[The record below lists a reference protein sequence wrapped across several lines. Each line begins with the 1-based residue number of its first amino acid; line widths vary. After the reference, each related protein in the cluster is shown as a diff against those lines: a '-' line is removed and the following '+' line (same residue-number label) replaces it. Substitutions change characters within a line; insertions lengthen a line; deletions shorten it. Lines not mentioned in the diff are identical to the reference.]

1 MSRTSTLPLGIASV
15 GGLLPEETLL
25 RIAGGNSDLPGAKP
39 AAYHLAKDETVT
51 DVAERSWTYLRGR
64 YAAFKEQLTDGD
76 PAVGVTREYW
86 LGRLFQELGYG
97 HLPRVPA
104 GGLPSDDGEKQF
116 AISHHWQHVPI
127 HQLGWGV
134 ELDRRAK
141 GIPGAA
147 DAAPQSAVQEYLNRS
162 AAALWGIVTNGR
174 LLRVLRD
181 SSALAG
187 SAYVEFDLEA
197 IFEGE
202 AFDAFVLLYR
212 VAHSSRFEHQG
223 EDAGP
228 ASCWLEKWRQ
238 EAIDSGARVLDQ
250 LRVTVKEAIETLG
263 TGFIQ
268 HPDNQTLRDALK
280 DTDNKAV
287 TPETL
292 HRALLRTVYR
302 LLFLFVAEDREVLL
316 SPDAPQTARDRY
328 TTYFSTD
335 RLRRIAARR
344 HGGRHADEWQ
354 AVTLILDGLNQE
366 GGRLELGLPA
376 LGGIFEL
383 SDADHALHGLSLTN
397 EHLFNAVRSLSRV
410 HDQKA
415 RRIRRVDFK
424 HLGSEEL
431 GSVYESLLEYVPK
444 HDPAKGAFELRQLS
458 GNDRKT
464 SGSYYT
470 PSSLIDTLLDSA
482 LEPVIDDAVKS
493 GNTPEEQ
500 EDALLALTV
509 CDPACGSG
517 HFLVAAARRIA
528 KRLAFIR
535 TGDPEPSN
543 EAIRHALRDVVS
555 RCIYGVDIN
564 PMAVE
569 LAKVSLWLEALE
581 PGKAL
586 TFLDAHI
593 KVGNA
598 LLGTTPKLLDAGL
611 PDDAFKAI
619 EGDDK
624 KWVTALKK
632 RNKGEREAYEKR
644 HLGVQG
650 ELFDETGLRAG
661 NHGLARRAAAITDAQ
676 SDDLT
681 HVHAQQNAYQ
691 ELQEA
696 SEYLEQKE
704 LHDAWCAAFV
714 WTKRE
719 DHAPAIT
726 TRDLIKLSQDADT
739 LAPRSRAEL
748 RKLAKQYRFFHWHL
762 EFPTVFTVPEDEN
775 APGTDPR
782 TGWTGGFTCVLGN
795 PPWEHLELKE
805 QEFFAA
811 RAPEIAEAAGATR
824 KRMIAALKDD
834 SSAKMLWREY
844 EDAKRRVDVSRRMPS
859 NSGAY
864 PLCGRGRAKSDA
876 LFAELGTTIISRS
889 GNMGMVVPTAVA
901 TDDTTKYFFRDLV
914 ERRAIAMLYD
924 FENHGKRFFGSV
936 DSRYKFCILS
946 LVGRA
951 KREAKPDFA
960 FFVRDVE
967 ELREVDKHVP
977 LTPDEILLVNP
988 NTGTCPIFRSPR
1000 DARITLNIY
1009 RRIPVLLKKGD
1020 SNGNPWSI
1028 SFMQGLFNMTS
1039 DSHLF
1044 REREDLETDGW
1055 RLQGNVFTR
1064 GDQRYLPLYEAK
1076 MIHHYDHRWATYE
1089 NDGAIRDATLAEK
1102 MDPSFVVMPRYW
1114 VPEYDLSSG
1123 ELDKYGKP
1131 IMYSGVNSRLAAK
1144 RWYHDWLLGW
1154 RDICRAT
1161 DERTTI
1167 DAAFPKVGVGNN
1179 LPIMVTPEAADLTL
1193 CLVSQLGSY
1202 VSDYVARL
1210 KNGGTHLNF
1219 FVYEQLAA
1227 LPPSTYREPT
1237 AWSLDVPLNRWLVR
1251 RIAELNCVSRD
1262 MSGLAREVV
1271 GAAQLFR
1278 WDEERRRLLRA
1289 ELDAAFFHLYGIERD
1304 DVDYIM
1310 ETFPI
1315 VKKKDVA
1322 AFGSYRTK
1330 ELILEVYDAMAQAIR
1345 TGEPYKTILDPPPG
1359 EGPRHPESSRPA

>member
-116 AISHHWQHVPI
+116 AVSHHWQHVPI

-134 ELDRRAK
+134 DLDRRTK

-147 DAAPQSAVQEYLNRS
+147 DAAPQSLVQEYLNRS
-162 AAALWGIVTNGR
+162 AAALWGVVTNGR

-223 EDAGP
+223 EDTGP

-268 HPDNQTLRDALK
+268 HPDNEALRKALK
-280 DTDNKAV
+280 DADNKAV

-354 AVTLILDGLNQE
+354 AVTLILDGLNRE
-366 GGRLELGLPA
+366 GGRPELGLPA

-444 HDPAKGAFELRQLS
+444 HDPAKGAFELRKLS

-482 LEPVIDDAVKS
+482 LDPVIDDAVKS
-493 GNTPEEQ
+493 VNTAEEQ

-528 KRLAFIR
+528 KRLAFVR

-661 NHGLARRAAAITDAQ
+661 NHGLARRAAAIRDAQ

-691 ELQEA
+691 QLQEA

-714 WTKRE
+714 WTKTE
-719 DHAPAIT
+719 NHAPAIT
-726 TRDLIKLSQDADT
+726 TRDLIKLSQDTET

-762 EFPTVFTVPEDEN
+762 EFPTVFAVPEDEN
-775 APGTDPR
+775 APGTDPQ

-795 PPWEHLELKE
+795 PPWERIKIQE
-805 QEFFAA
+805 QEFFAT
-811 RAPEIAEAAGATR
+811 RAEEIAKAPNKAAR
-824 KRMIAALKDD
+824 KRHIEALAD
-834 SSAKMLWREY
+834 SDAPNDRELY
-844 EDAKRRVDVSRRMPS
+844 AEFQQELRKATGWSHLLRT
-859 NSGAY
+859 SGRY
-864 PLCGRGRAKSDA
+864 PLTGQGDVNTYSV
-876 LFAELGTTIISRS
+876 FAETGRTIIGPKGRS
-889 GNMGMVVPTAVA
+889 GLVLPTGIA
-901 TDDTTKYFFRDLV
+901 TDATTAPFFADLV
-914 ERRAIAMLYD
+914 RSGRLVAFLE
-924 FENHGKRFFGSV
+924 FENEEFLLSRAVDHRVRFCLMTIG
-936 DSRYKFCILS
+936 
-946 LVGRA
+946 GRKVRA
-951 KREAKPDFA
+951 YEADFA
-960 FFVRDVE
+960 FGSRKITDTEARRFTMPPED
-967 ELREVDKHVP
+967 
-977 LTPDEILLVNP
+977 LLLLNP
-988 NTGTCPIFRSPR
+988 NTGTAPLFRSRR
-1000 DARITLNIY
+1000 DARITLGIY
-1009 RRIPVLLKKGD
+1009 RRVPVLWRETP
-1020 SNGNPWSI
+1020 SNNPWSL
-1028 SFMQGLFNMTS
+1028 SFMRMFDMANDSGLFHT
-1039 DSHLF
+1039 
-1044 REREDLETDGW
+1044 RKELESTGW
-1055 RLQGNVFTR
+1055 MLQGNRFTR
-1064 GDQRYLPLYEAK
+1064 GDDTMLPLYEAK
-1076 MIHHYDHRWATYE
+1076 MIHHFDDRLGTYE
-1089 NDGAIRDATLAEK
+1089 GQTQAQANMGTLPRLSADQKRDPDYAVL
-1102 MDPSFVVMPRYW
+1102 PRYW
-1114 VPEYDLSSG
+1114 VAEG
-1123 ELDKYGKP
+1123 RVEE
-1131 IMYSGVNSRLAAK
+1131 RLQK
-1144 RWYHDWLLGW
+1144 RWGRKWLIGL
-1154 RDICRAT
+1154 RDICRST
-1161 DERTTI
+1161 DERTAI
-1167 DAAFPKVGVGNN
+1167 FGWISRVGTGNTW
-1179 LPIMVTPEAADLTL
+1179 PIMVSPTERMA
-1193 CLVSQLGSY
+1193 CLYANMSAFVL
-1202 VSDYVARL
+1202 DYCLRQ
-1210 KNGGTHLNF
+1210 KMGGTHLTYGYLKQLPVLQPNEYDHAAPWRVGVDLQNWLTSRVVELVCTTWEMAVASESGDGAPP
-1219 FVYEQLAA
+1219 FVWNEQ
-1227 LPPSTYREPT
+1227 
-1237 AWSLDVPLNRWLVR
+1237 R
-1251 RIAELNCVSRD
+1251 RFTI
-1262 MSGLAREVV
+1262 
-1271 GAAQLFR
+1271 
-1278 WDEERRRLLRA
+1278 RA
-1289 ELDAAFFHLYGIERD
+1289 ELDAAYFHLYGVERD

-1359 EGPRHPESSRPA
+1359 EGPRHPESSRSS

>member
-39 AAYHLAKDETVT
+39 AVYHLAKDETVT

-64 YAAFKEQLTDGD
+64 YAAFKEQLSDGD

-134 ELDRRAK
+134 ELDRRTK

-147 DAAPQSAVQEYLNRS
+147 DAAPQSLVQEYLNRS
-162 AAALWGIVTNGR
+162 AAALWGVVTNGR

-181 SSALAG
+181 SSSLAG

-268 HPDNQTLRDALK
+268 HPDNQALRNALK
-280 DTDNKAV
+280 DSDNKAV
-287 TPETL
+287 TPETM

-328 TTYFSTD
+328 NAYFSTD

-354 AVTLILDGLNQE
+354 AVTLILDGLNRE
-366 GGRLELGLPA
+366 GGRPELGLPA

-493 GNTPEEQ
+493 GNTAEEQ
-500 EDALLALTV
+500 EAALLTLTV

-528 KRLAFIR
+528 KRLAFVR

-543 EAIRHALRDVVS
+543 KAIRHALRDVVAK
-555 RCIYGVDIN
+555 CIYGVDIN

-569 LAKVSLWLEALE
+569 LAKVSLWLEAVE

-598 LLGTTPKLLDAGL
+598 LLGATPKLLDAGL

-632 RNKGEREAYEKR
+632 RNKAEREAYEKR
-644 HLGVQG
+644 HMGVQG
-650 ELFDETGLRAG
+650 ELFREAGLRVG
-661 NHGLARRAAAITDAQ
+661 NNGLAHHTRSIDEAQNSDLAQVRAQRAA
-676 SDDLT
+676 
-681 HVHAQQNAYQ
+681 HQQMLESSQ
-691 ELQEA
+691 
-696 SEYLEQKE
+696 YLKQKG

-714 WTKRE
+714 WTKTKE
-719 DHAPAIT
+719 SAPAIT
-726 TRDLIKLSQDADT
+726 TSTLTAFREDLNKVEDLT
-739 LAPRSRAEL
+739 RAEL
-748 RKLAKQYRFFHWHL
+748 EALANQYRFFHWHV
-762 EFPTVFTVPEDEN
+762 EFPRVFG
-775 APGTDPR
+775 APDDADVASIDDR
-782 TGWTGGFTCVLGN
+782 TGWTGGFSCVLGN
-795 PPWEHLELKE
+795 PPWERIKLQE
-805 QEFFAA
+805 QEFFAT
-811 RAPEIAEAAGATR
+811 RDEEIAKAPNKAARTR
-824 KRMIAALKDD
+824 LIETLKAENPDLF
-834 SSAKMLWREY
+834 ANFGM
-844 EDAKRRVDVSRRMPS
+844 AKRQAEAESHFLRL
-859 NSGAY
+859 SGCY
-864 PLCGRGRAKSDA
+864 PLTGRGDINTYAVFSEHDRTI
-876 LFAELGTTIISRS
+876 LGPHGRLGII
-889 GNMGMVVPTAVA
+889 VPTGIA
-901 TDDTTKYFFRDLV
+901 TDATTQHFFRDVV
-914 ERRAIAMLYD
+914 EGNSLASLYD
-924 FENHGKRFFGSV
+924 FENRQPLFRDV
-936 DSRYKFCILS
+936 DSRLKFS
-946 LVGRA
+946 LLTLTGRA
-951 KREAKPDFA
+951 EQAIKADFA
-960 FFVRDVE
+960 FFLHDPT
-967 ELREVDKHVP
+967 ELETPLKRFS
-977 LTPDEILLVNP
+977 LTPEEITLINP
-988 NTGTCPIFRSPR
+988 NTGTCPVFRSRR
-1000 DARITLNIY
+1000 DAEITLGVY
-1009 RRIPVLLKKGD
+1009 RRVPVLLREGD
-1020 SNGNPWSI
+1020 PNGNPWGI
-1028 SFMQGLFNMTS
+1028 SFMTMFHMSN

-1044 REREDLETDGW
+1044 RTRDELEADGW

-1064 GDQRYLPLYEAK
+1064 GAQRYLPLYEAK
-1076 MIHHYDHRWATYE
+1076 MLHHYDHRWATYE
-1089 NDGAIRDATLAEK
+1089 GDGSIRNVTLAEK
-1102 MDPSFVVMPRYW
+1102 ADPNFVVMPRYW
-1114 VPEYDLSSG
+1114 VPEHDVPG
-1123 ELDKYGKP
+1123 EKRDKNGRA
-1131 IMYSGVNSRLAAK
+1131 IMHAGVASRLAVK
-1144 RWYHDWLLGW
+1144 GWQHDWPLCF
-1154 RDICRAT
+1154 RNVCRNTAT
-1161 DERTTI
+1161 GR
-1167 DAAFPKVGVGNN
+1167 AA
-1179 LPIMVTPEAADLTL
+1179 
-1193 CLVSQLGSY
+1193 
-1202 VSDYVARL
+1202 R
-1210 KNGGTHLNF
+1210 
-1219 FVYEQLAA
+1219 
-1227 LPPSTYREPT
+1227 
-1237 AWSLDVPLNRWLVR
+1237 
-1251 RIAELNCVSRD
+1251 
-1262 MSGLAREVV
+1262 
-1271 GAAQLFR
+1271 
-1278 WDEERRRLLRA
+1278 
-1289 ELDAAFFHLYGIERD
+1289 
-1304 DVDYIM
+1304 
-1310 ETFPI
+1310 
-1315 VKKKDVA
+1315 
-1322 AFGSYRTK
+1322 
-1330 ELILEVYDAMAQAIR
+1330 
-1345 TGEPYKTILDPPPG
+1345 
-1359 EGPRHPESSRPA
+1359 

>member
-134 ELDRRAK
+134 ELERRTK

-147 DAAPQSAVQEYLNRS
+147 DAAPQSLVQEYLNRS
-162 AAALWGIVTNGR
+162 AAALWGVVTNGR

-268 HPDNQTLRDALK
+268 HPDNEPLRKALK
-280 DTDNKAV
+280 DPDNKDV

-328 TTYFSTD
+328 NTYFSTD

-354 AVTLILDGLNQE
+354 AVTLILDGLNRE
-366 GGRLELGLPA
+366 GGRPELGLPA

-444 HDPAKGAFELRQLS
+444 HDPARGTFELRQLS

-528 KRLAFIR
+528 KRLAFVR

-543 EAIRHALRDVVS
+543 KAIRHALRDVVS

-632 RNKGEREAYEKR
+632 RNKVEREAYEKR
-644 HLGVQG
+644 HLAVQG

-661 NHGLARRAAAITDAQ
+661 NHGLARRAAAITNAQ

-714 WTKRE
+714 WTKTE

-726 TRDLIKLSQDADT
+726 TRDLIKLSQDTAT
-739 LAPRSRAEL
+739 LTPRSRAEL

-775 APGTDPR
+775 APGADPQ

-795 PPWEHLELKE
+795 PPWERIKLQE
-805 QEFFAA
+805 QEFFATRDEAIAKA
-811 RAPEIAEAAGATR
+811 RNAAER
-824 KRMIAALKDD
+824 KRRIEALAGSDVPSDRALYNEFQRDLRKATGWSHLLRTSGRYPLTGQGDVNTYSVFAETGRTILGLEGRSGLVLPTGIAT
-834 SSAKMLWREY
+834 
-844 EDAKRRVDVSRRMPS
+844 DATTAPFFSDLVKCGRLIMFLEFENEEFLLSRAVDHRVRFCLMTVGGRRVRTDEAS
-859 NSGAY
+859 
-864 PLCGRGRAKSDA
+864 
-876 LFAELGTTIISRS
+876 FA
-889 GNMGMVVPTAVA
+889 
-901 TDDTTKYFFRDLV
+901 
-914 ERRAIAMLYD
+914 
-924 FENHGKRFFGSV
+924 FGSRKIA
-936 DSRYKFCILS
+936 DI
-946 LVGRA
+946 
-951 KREAKPDFA
+951 EARRFTMPPED
-960 FFVRDVE
+960 
-967 ELREVDKHVP
+967 
-977 LTPDEILLVNP
+977 LLLLNP
-988 NTGTCPIFRSPR
+988 NTGTAPLFRSRR
-1000 DARITLNIY
+1000 DARITLGIY
-1009 RRIPVLLKKGD
+1009 RRVPVLWREAP
-1020 SNGNPWSI
+1020 SSNPWNL
-1028 SFMQGLFNMTS
+1028 SFMAMFHMANDSGLFCT
-1039 DSHLF
+1039 
-1044 REREDLETDGW
+1044 REELETAGW
-1055 RLQGNVFTR
+1055 KLQGNCFTR
-1064 GDQRYLPLYEAK
+1064 DGDMMSPLYEAK
-1076 MIHHYDHRWATYE
+1076 MIYHFDHRLGTYAGQTQAQA
-1089 NDGAIRDATLAEK
+1089 NMGTLPRLTLEEK
-1102 MDPSFVVMPRYW
+1102 QDPSRTTLPNYW
-1114 VPEYDLSSG
+1114 INER
-1123 ELDKYGKP
+1123 ELNKRLNGRWDKSWLIGFRK
-1131 IMYSGVNSRLAAK
+1131 ISNS
-1144 RWYHDWLLGW
+1144 
-1154 RDICRAT
+1154 T
-1161 DERTTI
+1161 NERTVVVSI
-1167 DAAFPKVGVGNN
+1167 FPRAGFGDSGYLMLPKVQQPH
-1179 LPIMVTPEAADLTL
+1179 LLYSAATSFVL
-1193 CLVSQLGSY
+1193 
-1202 VSDYVARL
+1202 DYVLRQ
-1210 KNGGTHLNF
+1210 KMGGTNLNF
-1219 FVYEQLAA
+1219 FLFRQLPFLDPGSYENVAPWANMQLKEWIS
-1227 LPPSTYREPT
+1227 LRVLELTYT
-1237 AWSLDVPLNRWLVR
+1237 AWDLVKFS
-1251 RIAELNCVSRD
+1251 EDLGD
-1262 MSGLAREVV
+1262 DGPP
-1271 GAAQLFR
+1271 FR
-1278 WDEERRRLLRA
+1278 WEEERRFLMRA
-1289 ELDAAFFHLYGIERD
+1289 ELDAAYFHLYGVERD
-1304 DVDYIM
+1304 DVGYIM
-1310 ETFPI
+1310 DSFG
-1315 VKKKDVA
+1315 
-1322 AFGSYRTK
+1322 AFRRNDPELFERTK
-1330 ELILEVYDAMAQAIR
+1330 AQILEIYEAMAQAIR

-1359 EGPRHPESSRPA
+1359 QGPRHPESSRPA

>member
-25 RIAGGNSDLPGAKP
+25 RIAGGNSGLPGTKP
-39 AAYHLAKDETVT
+39 AAYHLAKDETVV

-64 YAAFKEQLTDGD
+64 YAAFKEQLTEGD
-76 PAVGVTREYW
+76 PAVGITREYW

-104 GGLPSDDGEKQF
+104 GGLSSDDGEKQF

-134 ELDRRAK
+134 KLDRRSK

-147 DAAPQSAVQEYLNRS
+147 DAAPQSLVQEYLNRS

-212 VAHSSRFEHQG
+212 VAHASRFEHQG

-268 HPDNQTLRDALK
+268 HPDNQVLRDALS
-280 DTDNKAV
+280 DPDNKAV

-302 LLFLFVAEDREVLL
+302 LLFLFVAEDRGVLL
-316 SPDAPQTARDRY
+316 DPDASQAARDRY
-328 TTYFSTD
+328 ETYFSTE
-335 RLRRIAARR
+335 RLRRVAARR

-354 AVTLILDGLNQE
+354 AVTIVLDGLDQE
-366 GGRLELGLPA
+366 GGRPELGLPA

-383 SDADHALHGLSLTN
+383 SGADQHLHGLSLAN
-397 EHLFNAVRSLSRV
+397 EHLFHAVRSLSRV

-444 HDPAKGAFELRQLS
+444 HDPAKGVFELRQLS

-470 PSSLIDTLLDSA
+470 PSSLIDVLLDSA

-500 EDALLALTV
+500 EKALLALTV

-528 KRLAFIR
+528 KRLAFVR

-543 EAIRHALRDVVS
+543 EAVRHALRDVVS

-598 LLGTTPKLLDAGL
+598 LLGTTPKLLNAGL

-624 KWVTALKK
+624 KWAAALRK
-632 RNKGEREAYEKR
+632 RNKAEREAYEKR
-644 HLGVQG
+644 HIGVQS
-650 ELFDETGLRAG
+650 ELFGEAGLRVG
-661 NHGLARRAAAITDAQ
+661 NNGLARRAISIDEAENSDLLQVRAQ
-676 SDDLT
+676 RA
-681 HVHAQQNAYQ
+681 VHRQML
-691 ELQEA
+691 E
-696 SEYLEQKE
+696 SPEYLKQKE
-704 LHDAWCAAFV
+704 LHDAWCAAFA
-714 WTKRE
+714 WTKTKE
-719 DHAPAIT
+719 NAPAIT
-726 TRDLIKLSQDADT
+726 TRTLTQFREDPSQVEKLT
-739 LAPRSRAEL
+739 RAEL
-748 RKLAKQYRFFHWHL
+748 RSLAKQYRFFHWHL
-762 EFPTVFTVPEDEN
+762 EFPHVFGVPDD
-775 APGTDPR
+775 ADSSGIDDR
-782 TGWTGGFTCVLGN
+782 TGWTGGFSCVLGN
-795 PPWEHLELKE
+795 PPWERIKLQE
-805 QEFFAA
+805 QEFFAT
-811 RAPEIAEAAGATR
+811 RDEEIAKAPNKAARTR
-824 KRMIAALKDD
+824 LIEALKADNPD
-834 SSAKMLWREY
+834 LYAEF
-844 EDAKRRVDVSRRMPS
+844 
-859 NSGAY
+859 
-864 PLCGRGRAKSDA
+864 GRAKRQ
-876 LFAELGTTIISRS
+876 AESESHFLRLSGCYPLTGRGDINTYAVFSEQDRTILGPHGRLGII
-889 GNMGMVVPTAVA
+889 VPTGIA
-901 TDDTTKYFFRDLV
+901 TDATTQHFFRDVV
-914 ERRAIAMLYD
+914 ESSSLSSLYD
-924 FENHGKRFFGSV
+924 FENRQALFRDV
-936 DSRYKFCILS
+936 DSRFKFS
-946 LVGRA
+946 LLTLAGREEQETKA
-951 KREAKPDFA
+951 DFA
-960 FFVRDVE
+960 FFLHDPA
-967 ELREVDKHVP
+967 ELETPSKRFS
-977 LTPDEILLVNP
+977 LTPEEITLINP
-988 NTGTCPIFRSPR
+988 NTGTCPVFRSRR
-1000 DARITLNIY
+1000 DAEITLGIY
-1009 RRIPVLLKKGD
+1009 RRVPVLLREGD
-1020 SNGNPWSI
+1020 PDGNPWGI
-1028 SFMQGLFNMTS
+1028 SFMRMFDMSN

-1044 REREDLETDGW
+1044 RTRDQLEADGW
-1055 RLQGNVFTR
+1055 HLEGNVFVR
-1064 GDQRYLPLYEAK
+1064 GEQRYLPLYEAK
-1076 MIHHYDHRWATYE
+1076 MLHHYDHRWATYE
-1089 NDGAIRDATLAEK
+1089 PDGSIRDVTITEK
-1102 MDPSFVVMPRYW
+1102 SAPDFVVMPRYW
-1114 VPEYDLSSG
+1114 VPEHDVPTDKRDKSG
-1123 ELDKYGKP
+1123 NLVVHP
-1131 IMYSGVNSRLAAK
+1131 GVTSRLAAK
-1144 RWYHDWLLGW
+1144 GWRYNWLLGW
-1154 RDICRAT
+1154 RDICRAA
-1161 DERTTI
+1161 DERTAISFVLPKAGAGNKVPLMLSTRPARELLLLQSCLSSYVFDFCSRQKI
-1167 DAAFPKVGVGNN
+1167 GGTTMNFFIWEQLPILSPEMMGALPWDGNSMATEWMACRALELNSTSAETVSLADGLGGPGAAFK
-1179 LPIMVTPEAADLTL
+1179 
-1193 CLVSQLGSY
+1193 
-1202 VSDYVARL
+1202 
-1210 KNGGTHLNF
+1210 
-1219 FVYEQLAA
+1219 
-1227 LPPSTYREPT
+1227 
-1237 AWSLDVPLNRWLVR
+1237 
-1251 RIAELNCVSRD
+1251 
-1262 MSGLAREVV
+1262 
-1271 GAAQLFR
+1271 

-1289 ELDAAFFHLYGIERD
+1289 ELDAAFFHLYGIQRD

-1310 ETFPI
+1310 DTFPI
-1315 VKKKDVA
+1315 VKKKDEA

-1359 EGPRHPESSRPA
+1359 QGPRHPESSRPS

>member
-25 RIAGGNSDLPGAKP
+25 RIADGNSDLPGAKP

-104 GGLPSDDGEKQF
+104 GGLSSDDGEKQF
-116 AISHHWQHVPI
+116 AVSHHWQHVPI

-134 ELDRRAK
+134 ELDRRTK

-147 DAAPQSAVQEYLNRS
+147 DAAPQSLVQEYLNRS

-223 EDAGP
+223 EDASP

-268 HPDNQTLRDALK
+268 HPDNQALRDALN
-280 DTDNKAV
+280 DSDNKAV

-302 LLFLFVAEDREVLL
+302 LLFLFVAEDRDVLL

-328 TTYFSTD
+328 NTYFSTD
-335 RLRRIAARR
+335 RLRRLAARR

-354 AVTLILDGLNQE
+354 AVTLILDGLDQE
-366 GGRLELGLPA
+366 GGRPELGLPA

-383 SDADHALHGLSLTN
+383 SGADHALHGLSLTN

-444 HDPAKGAFELRQLS
+444 HDPARGAFELRLLS

-482 LEPVIDDAVKS
+482 LEPLIDDAVKS

-528 KRLAFIR
+528 KRLAFVR
-535 TGDPEPSN
+535 TGDPEPSMKDV
-543 EAIRHALRDVVS
+543 RHALREVVAK
-555 RCIYGVDIN
+555 CIYGVDIN

-569 LAKVSLWLEALE
+569 LAKVSLWLEAVE

-611 PDDAFKAI
+611 PEDAFKAI

-624 KWVTALKK
+624 KWVAALKK
-632 RNKGEREAYEKR
+632 RNKAEREAYEKR
-644 HLGVQG
+644 HIGVQG
-650 ELFDETGLRAG
+650 ELFGEAGLRVG
-661 NHGLARRAAAITDAQ
+661 NNDLARRAIAIDEARNSDLVQVRAQ
-676 SDDLT
+676 RA
-681 HVHAQQNAYQ
+681 VHWQML
-691 ELQEA
+691 E
-696 SEYLEQKE
+696 SPEYLRQKE

-714 WTKRE
+714 WTKTKE
-719 DHAPAIT
+719 SAPTIT
-726 TRDLIKLSQDADT
+726 TRTLTEFREDPSQVEDLT
-739 LAPRSRAEL
+739 RTEL
-748 RKLAKQYRFFHWHL
+748 KSLVERYRFFHWHL
-762 EFPTVFTVPEDEN
+762 EFPRVFGVPDD
-775 APGTDPR
+775 ADSSGVDDR
-782 TGWTGGFTCVLGN
+782 TGWTGGFSCVLGN
-795 PPWEHLELKE
+795 PPWERIKLQE
-805 QEFFAA
+805 QEFFATRDEKIAKARNKAA
-811 RAPEIAEAAGATR
+811 RAKLID
-824 KRMIAALKDD
+824 ALE
-834 SSAKMLWREY
+834 SENPNLYANFMA
-844 EDAKRRVDVSRRMPS
+844 AKRQSEAESHFLRVCGCYPLTGRGDINTYAIFAENNRRMVG
-859 NSGAY
+859 N
-864 PLCGRGRAKSDA
+864 RGR
-876 LFAELGTTIISRS
+876 LGLI
-889 GNMGMVVPTAVA
+889 VPTGIA
-901 TDDTTKYFFRDLV
+901 TDVTTQLFFKDLIRCGV
-914 ERRAIAMLYD
+914 LDSLLD
-924 FENHGKRFFGSV
+924 FRNAGFFSDVAGSQGNRFCLLTLRPASGE
-936 DSRYKFCILS
+936 
-946 LVGRA
+946 RA
-951 KREAKPDFA
+951 KFSFRN
-960 FFVRDVE
+960 RDIG
-967 ELREVDKHVP
+967 ELRDPNRTFYLSPE
-977 LTPDEILLVNP
+977 EIFLVNP
-988 NTGTCPIFRSPR
+988 VTKTCPVFRSRR
-1000 DARITLNIY
+1000 DAEITLRIY
-1009 RRIPVLLKKGD
+1009 RRVPVLLRED
-1020 SNGNPWSI
+1020 ESAGNPWGI
-1028 SFMQGLFNMTS
+1028 SFMRMFDMAN

-1044 REREDLETDGW
+1044 CTKDELEANGW
-1055 RLQGNVFTR
+1055 RIVGNVFER
-1064 GDQRYLPLYEAK
+1064 GGHRYLPLYEAK
-1076 MIHHYDHRWATYE
+1076 MIHHYDHRFADYRSVESGSGKQVRALPRVTDDQHATPNYSS
-1089 NDGAIRDATLAEK
+1089 L
-1102 MDPSFVVMPRYW
+1102 PRYW
-1114 VPEYDLSSG
+1114 VHETEVEKKLASFPLPWLVGFRNITSG
-1123 ELDKYGKP
+1123 LD
-1131 IMYSGVNSRLAAK
+1131 M
-1144 RWYHDWLLGW
+1144 
-1154 RDICRAT
+1154 
-1161 DERTTI
+1161 RTMI
-1167 DAAFPKVGVGNN
+1167 
-1179 LPIMVTPEAADLTL
+1179 
-1193 CLVSQLGSY
+1193 VSQLPRVASGDPLPLVLGAEKTHLLVACLSSF
-1202 VSDYVARL
+1202 VFDYIARQ
-1210 KNGGTHLNF
+1210 KVGGTHMTYTYLK
-1219 FVYEQLAA
+1219 QLPA
-1227 LPPSTYREPT
+1227 LPPGSYEASPPWDQSFTVSQWCGKRILELVYTSNEL
-1237 AWSLDVPLNRWLVR
+1237 AEFGEFLEGERWR
-1251 RIAELNCVSRD
+1251 PFIWE
-1262 MSGLAREVV
+1262 
-1271 GAAQLFR
+1271 
-1278 WDEERRRLLRA
+1278 EERRRLLRA

-1315 VKKKDVA
+1315 VKRKDVA

-1330 ELILEVYDAMAQAIR
+1330 ELILEVYDAMTQAIR

-1359 EGPRHPESSRPA
+1359 EGPRHPESWRSD

>member
-134 ELDRRAK
+134 ELDRRTK

-147 DAAPQSAVQEYLNRS
+147 DAAPQSLVQEYLNRS
-162 AAALWGIVTNGR
+162 AAALWGVVTNGR

-181 SSALAG
+181 SSSLAG

-223 EDAGP
+223 EDTGP

-268 HPDNQTLRDALK
+268 HPDNEALRKALK
-280 DTDNKAV
+280 DADNKDV

-328 TTYFSTD
+328 NAYFSTD

-354 AVTLILDGLNQE
+354 AVTLILDGLNRE
-366 GGRLELGLPA
+366 GGRPELGLPA

-528 KRLAFIR
+528 KRLAFVR

-644 HLGVQG
+644 HLAVQG

-676 SDDLT
+676 SDDLS

-691 ELQEA
+691 ELKEA

-719 DHAPAIT
+719 GHAPAIT

-762 EFPTVFTVPEDEN
+762 EFPTVFTVPDDEN

-795 PPWEHLELKE
+795 PPWERIKLQE
-805 QEFFAA
+805 QEFFAT
-811 RAPEIAEAAGATR
+811 RDEEIAKAPNKAARTDL
-824 KRMIAALKDD
+824 IEALKAENADLY
-834 SSAKMLWREY
+834 AEFGK
-844 EDAKRRVDVSRRMPS
+844 AKRQAEAESHFLRM
-859 NSGAY
+859 SGCY
-864 PLCGRGRAKSDA
+864 PLTGRGDINTYAVFSEHDRTV
-876 LFAELGTTIISRS
+876 LGPHGRTGII
-889 GNMGMVVPTAVA
+889 VPTGIA
-901 TDDTTKYFFRDLV
+901 TDATTQHFFRDVV
-914 ERRAIAMLYD
+914 EGNSLASLYD
-924 FENHGKRFFGSV
+924 FENAAPLFPGVHRSF
-936 DSRYKFCILS
+936 KFS
-946 LVGRA
+946 LLTLTGRA
-951 KREAKPDFA
+951 EQATKADFA
-960 FFVRDVE
+960 FFLHDPS
-967 ELREVDKHVP
+967 ELETPLKRFS
-977 LTPDEILLVNP
+977 LTPEEITLINP
-988 NTGTCPIFRSPR
+988 NTGTCPVFRSRR
-1000 DARITLNIY
+1000 DAEITLGIY
-1009 RRIPVLLKKGD
+1009 RRVPVLLREGD
-1020 SNGNPWSI
+1020 PNGNPWGI
-1028 SFMQGLFNMTS
+1028 SFMTMFHMSN

-1044 REREDLETDGW
+1044 RTREELEADGW
-1055 RLQGNVFTR
+1055 HLESNIFTR
-1064 GDQRYLPLYEAK
+1064 GTQRYLPLYEAK
-1076 MIHHYDHRWATYE
+1076 MLHHYDHRWATYE
-1089 NDGAIRDATLAEK
+1089 DDGSIRDVTLDEK
-1102 MDPSFVVMPRYW
+1102 ADPSFVVMPRYW
-1114 VPEYDLSSG
+1114 VPEYDVPSG
-1123 ELDKYGKP
+1123 RRDKNGSIIKHL
-1131 IMYSGVNSRLAAK
+1131 GVTSRLAAK
-1144 RWYHDWLLGW
+1144 GWHHDWLLGW

-1167 DAAFPKVGVGNN
+1167 DAAFPEAGVGNN
-1179 LPIMVTPEAADLTL
+1179 LPLMTTTKSAGLAL
-1193 CLVSQLGSY
+1193 CLVSQLSAY
-1202 VSDYVARL
+1202 ISDYVARL

-1219 FVYEQLAA
+1219 FIYEQLTA
-1227 LPPSTYREPT
+1227 LAPGVYQSE
-1237 AWSLDVPLNRWLVR
+1237 AQWSRSETVANWLIQ
-1251 RIAELNCVSRD
+1251 RIIELKCVSKD
-1262 MSGLAREVV
+1262 MYALGRELT
-1271 GAAQLFR
+1271 GEALLFR

-1289 ELDAAFFHLYGIERD
+1289 ELDAAFFHLCVIQRD

-1330 ELILEVYDAMAQAIR
+1330 ELILEVYDAMTQAIR

-1359 EGPRHPESSRPA
+1359 EGPRHPESSRPS

>member
-39 AAYHLAKDETVT
+39 VAYHLAKDETVT

-64 YAAFKEQLTDGD
+64 YAAFKEQLADGD
-76 PAVGVTREYW
+76 AAVGVTREYW

-116 AISHHWQHVPI
+116 AVSHHWQHVPI

-134 ELDRRAK
+134 DLDRRTK

-147 DAAPQSAVQEYLNRS
+147 DAAPQSLVQEYLNRS

-223 EDAGP
+223 EDTGP

-268 HPDNQTLRDALK
+268 HPDNEALRKALK
-280 DTDNKAV
+280 DADNKAV

-302 LLFLFVAEDREVLL
+302 LLFLFVAEDRDVLL
-316 SPDAPQTARDRY
+316 SPDAPQMARDRY
-328 TTYFSTD
+328 NTYFSTD

-354 AVTLILDGLNQE
+354 AVTLILDGLNRE
-366 GGRLELGLPA
+366 GGRPELGLPA

-482 LEPVIDDAVKS
+482 LDPVIDDAMKS

-528 KRLAFIR
+528 KRLAFVR

-661 NHGLARRAAAITDAQ
+661 NHALSRRAAAITDAQ

-681 HVHAQQNAYQ
+681 HVHAQQTAYQ
-691 ELQEA
+691 KLQEA

-714 WTKRE
+714 WTKTE

-726 TRDLIKLSQDADT
+726 TRNLIKLSQDADT

-775 APGTDPR
+775 APGTDDR

-795 PPWEHLELKE
+795 PPWERIKLQE
-805 QEFFAA
+805 QEFFAT
-811 RAPEIAEAAGATR
+811 RDEEIAKAPNKAARTDL
-824 KRMIAALKDD
+824 IEDLKDENPD
-834 SSAKMLWREY
+834 LYAEFGK
-844 EDAKRRVDVSRRMPS
+844 AKRQAEAESHFLRM
-859 NSGAY
+859 SGCY
-864 PLCGRGRAKSDA
+864 PLTGRGDINTYAVFSEHDRTV
-876 LFAELGTTIISRS
+876 LGPHGRTGII
-889 GNMGMVVPTAVA
+889 VPTGIA
-901 TDDTTKYFFRDLV
+901 TDATTQHFFRDVV
-914 ERRAIAMLYD
+914 EGNSLASLYD
-924 FENHGKRFFGSV
+924 FENAAPLFPGVHRSF
-936 DSRYKFCILS
+936 KFS
-946 LVGRA
+946 LLTLTGRA
-951 KREAKPDFA
+951 EQATKADFA
-960 FFVRDVE
+960 FFLHDPTEIETPLKRFS
-967 ELREVDKHVP
+967 
-977 LTPDEILLVNP
+977 LTPEEITLINP
-988 NTGTCPIFRSPR
+988 NTGTCPVFRSRR
-1000 DARITLNIY
+1000 DAEITLGIY
-1009 RRIPVLLKKGD
+1009 RRVPVLLREGD
-1020 SNGNPWSI
+1020 PDGNPWGI
-1028 SFMQGLFNMTS
+1028 SFMTMFHMSN

-1044 REREDLETDGW
+1044 RTRDQLEADGW
-1055 RLQGNVFTR
+1055 RLEGNVFSR

-1076 MIHHYDHRWATYE
+1076 MVDVYNHRAADVVKSEMATKRQ
-1089 NDGAIRDATLAEK
+1089 NQ
-1102 MDPSFVVMPRYW
+1102 PSY
-1114 VPEYDLSSG
+1114 LGKG
-1123 ELDKYGKP
+1123 ELGTP
-1131 IMYSGVNSRLAAK
+1131 CRMALPLSWVHESEVESRLAEQNWTQ
-1144 RWYHDWLLGW
+1144 RWLMGF
-1154 RDICRAT
+1154 RDIT
-1161 DERTTI
+1161 SPTNERTMLSSI
-1167 DAAFPKVGVGNN
+1167 LPRVAVGNKIPLIFPGVGVKYAASLMASMASFAFDFSSRQKLGG
-1179 LPIMVTPEAADLTL
+1179 VT
-1193 CLVSQLGSY
+1193 
-1202 VSDYVARL
+1202 
-1210 KNGGTHLNF
+1210 LNF
-1219 FVYEQLAA
+1219 FIVKQLPIIHPGLVKSQAPWLGGVVA
-1227 LPPSTYREPT
+1227 E
-1237 AWSLDVPLNRWLVR
+1237 WLNR
-1251 RIAELNCVSRD
+1251 RILELSYTAFD
-1262 MSGLAREVV
+1262 MGSLARDLGDNGTPFV
-1271 GAAQLFR
+1271 

-1289 ELDAAFFHLYGIERD
+1289 ELDAAFFHLYEIQRD

-1330 ELILEVYDAMAQAIR
+1330 ELILEVYDAMTQAIR

-1359 EGPRHPESSRPA
+1359 EGPRHPESSRPT

>member
-64 YAAFKEQLTDGD
+64 YAAFKEQLSDGD

-134 ELDRRAK
+134 DLDRRTK

-147 DAAPQSAVQEYLNRS
+147 DAAPQSLVQEYLNRS

-223 EDAGP
+223 EDTGP

-268 HPDNQTLRDALK
+268 HPDNQALRDALK

-302 LLFLFVAEDREVLL
+302 LLFLFVAEDRDVLL

-328 TTYFSTD
+328 NTYFSTD

-354 AVTLILDGLNQE
+354 AVTLILDGLNRE
-366 GGRLELGLPA
+366 GGRPELGLPA

-444 HDPAKGAFELRQLS
+444 HDPARGAFELRQLS

-493 GNTPEEQ
+493 GNTPDEQ
-500 EDALLALTV
+500 EAALLALTV

-528 KRLAFIR
+528 KRLAFVR

-569 LAKVSLWLEALE
+569 LAKVSLWLEALQ

-632 RNKGEREAYEKR
+632 RNKAEREAYEKR
-644 HLGVQG
+644 HLAVQD

-661 NHGLARRAAAITDAQ
+661 NHGLARRAAAITNAQ

-691 ELQEA
+691 RLQEA

-714 WTKRE
+714 WTKTE

-726 TRDLIKLSQDADT
+726 TRDLIKLSQDTDT
-739 LAPRSRAEL
+739 LAPRGRAEL

-775 APGTDPR
+775 APGTDAR

-824 KRMIAALKDD
+824 KRMIGALKNDVD
-834 SSAKMLWREY
+834 AEDLWLEY
-844 EDAKRRVDVSRRMPS
+844 QDAKRQVDGSRRMPT

-876 LFAELGTTIISRS
+876 LFAELGTTLMKPS
-889 GNMGMVVPTAVA
+889 GNMGVIVPTGVA

-914 ERRAIAMLYD
+914 ERRAIVALYD
-924 FENHGKRFFGSV
+924 FENYGKRFFDGV

-946 LVGRA
+946 LVG
-951 KREAKPDFA
+951 KVKQEMNPDFA
-960 FFVRDVE
+960 FFLRDVAELE
-967 ELREVDKHVP
+967 EVNKHIA
-977 LTPDEILLVNP
+977 LSPDDILLVNP
-988 NTGTCPIFRSPR
+988 NTGTCPIFRTSRER
-1000 DARITLNIY
+1000 DLLLAACSKFPPLRGNDGKGPFGLAI
-1009 RRIPVLLKKGD
+1009 RR
-1020 SNGNPWSI
+1020 
-1028 SFMQGLFNMTS
+1028 LFNM
-1039 DSHLF
+1039 
-1044 REREDLETDGW
+1044 
-1055 RLQGNVFTR
+1055 
-1064 GDQRYLPLYEAK
+1064 
-1076 MIHHYDHRWATYE
+1076 
-1089 NDGAIRDATLAEK
+1089 
-1102 MDPSFVVMPRYW
+1102 
-1114 VPEYDLSSG
+1114 
-1123 ELDKYGKP
+1123 
-1131 IMYSGVNSRLAAK
+1131 GV
-1144 RWYHDWLLGW
+1144 
-1154 RDICRAT
+1154 RAT
-1161 DERTTI
+1161 
-1167 DAAFPKVGVGNN
+1167 F
-1179 LPIMVTPEAADLTL
+1179 DL
-1193 CLVSQLGSY
+1193 CIEEVIASPGRLVMFESKMTHSYNHRYGSY
-1202 VSDYVARL
+1202 VTSESDEVQTSPLTDLGNPAYSPKGRYSLSEVELQKKLQGLWSRNWLLAWGDVARNTDARTLQSLVLPLVPTDFTIRVGFPRDDRTAHQLLALFNSFPYDFFLRLKLGGMHVSDYILEQIPSPTPQFFAEVASWD
-1210 KNGGTHLNF
+1210 NGDSISHWLLPRVLELTYTSWHLQAF
-1219 FVYEQLAA
+1219 AEDCGYH
-1227 LPPSTYREPT
+1227 LPPF
-1237 AWSLDVPLNRWLVR
+1237 
-1251 RIAELNCVSRD
+1251 
-1262 MSGLAREVV
+1262 G
-1271 GAAQLFR
+1271 

-1289 ELDAAFFHLYGIERD
+1289 ELDAAFFHLYGIQRD

-1322 AFGSYRTK
+1322 TFGSYRTK
-1330 ELILEVYDAMAQAIR
+1330 ELILEVYDAMEQAIR

-1359 EGPRHPESSRPA
+1359 QGPRHPESSRPA

>member
-64 YAAFKEQLTDGD
+64 YAAFKEQLTEGD

-116 AISHHWQHVPI
+116 AISHHWQHVPM

-134 ELDRRAK
+134 ELDRRTK

-147 DAAPQSAVQEYLNRS
+147 DAAPQSLVQEYLNRS
-162 AAALWGIVTNGR
+162 AAALWGVVTNGR

-268 HPDNQTLRDALK
+268 HPDNQALRDALK

-328 TTYFSTD
+328 NAYFSTD

-354 AVTLILDGLNQE
+354 AVTLILDGLNRE
-366 GGRLELGLPA
+366 GGRPELGLPA

-424 HLGSEEL
+424 YLGSEEL

-482 LEPVIDDAVKS
+482 LDPVIDDAVKS
-493 GNTPEEQ
+493 GDTPEEQ

-528 KRLAFIR
+528 KRLAFVR

-644 HLGVQG
+644 HLAVQG

-661 NHGLARRAAAITDAQ
+661 NHGLRRRAAAITDAQ

-714 WTKRE
+714 WTKTE

-795 PPWEHLELKE
+795 PPWERIKLQE
-805 QEFFAA
+805 QEFFAT
-811 RAPEIAEAAGATR
+811 RDEEIAKAPNKAARTELIETLKDENPDLYAEFGKAKRQAEAESHFLRMSGCYPLTGRGDINTYAVFSEQDWTVLSPYGRLGIIVPTGIATDATTQFFFKELIESGTLESLYDFRNSGFFPDVAGAQGNRFCLLTLGSTNGASVKFSFR
-824 KRMIAALKDD
+824 NESVVDVF
-834 SSAKMLWREY
+834 
-844 EDAKRRVDVSRRMPS
+844 DAKRV
-859 NSGAY
+859 
-864 PLCGRGRAKSDA
+864 
-876 LFAELGTTIISRS
+876 FELTSADI
-889 GNMGMVVPTAVA
+889 
-901 TDDTTKYFFRDLV
+901 K
-914 ERRAIAMLYD
+914 
-924 FENHGKRFFGSV
+924 
-936 DSRYKFCILS
+936 
-946 LVGRA
+946 
-951 KREAKPDFA
+951 
-960 FFVRDVE
+960 
-967 ELREVDKHVP
+967 
-977 LTPDEILLVNP
+977 LVNP
-988 NTGTCPIFRSPR
+988 ETGTCPVFRSRR
-1000 DARITLNIY
+1000 DAEITLGIY
-1009 RRIPVLLKKGD
+1009 RRVPVLLREGD
-1020 SNGNPWSI
+1020 PNGNPWGI
-1028 SFMQGLFNMTS
+1028 SFMTMFHMAN
-1039 DSHLF
+1039 DSQLF
-1044 REREDLETDGW
+1044 RTREELEASGW
-1055 RLQGNVFTR
+1055 HLQANVFIR
-1064 GDQRYLPLYEAK
+1064 GTQRYLPLYEGK
-1076 MIHHYDHRWATYE
+1076 MLHHFDHRFGTYAGVDLRSGKGVRALPRVSE
-1089 NDGAIRDATLAEK
+1089 LEHSNPGYSPL
-1102 MDPSFVVMPRYW
+1102 PRYW
-1114 VPEYDLSSG
+1114 MAEEVVNSSAGEVMREWLLAFRDVTSSLDMRTVICSVLPRYAVGHKAPLISIGRSAEAIAFFDGCLSSFVLDYCARQKVG
-1123 ELDKYGKP
+1123 GTSLGYFVLRQLPIPILSDESRAPWSGNESANAWMVRRVLELSFTAWD
-1131 IMYSGVNSRLAAK
+1131 
-1144 RWYHDWLLGW
+1144 LLGFA
-1154 RDICRAT
+1154 RA
-1161 DERTTI
+1161 
-1167 DAAFPKVGVGNN
+1167 
-1179 LPIMVTPEAADLTL
+1179 LAD
-1193 CLVSQLGSY
+1193 
-1202 VSDYVARL
+1202 
-1210 KNGGTHLNF
+1210 
-1219 FVYEQLAA
+1219 
-1227 LPPSTYREPT
+1227 
-1237 AWSLDVPLNRWLVR
+1237 
-1251 RIAELNCVSRD
+1251 
-1262 MSGLAREVV
+1262 SGAP
-1271 GAAQLFR
+1271 FR

-1359 EGPRHPESSRPA
+1359 QGPRHPESSRPD

>member
-25 RIAGGNSDLPGAKP
+25 SIAGGNGDLPGAKP

-76 PAVGVTREYW
+76 PAIGITREYW

-104 GGLPSDDGEKQF
+104 GGLPSGDGEKQF

-134 ELDRRAK
+134 DLDRRTK

-147 DAAPQSAVQEYLNRS
+147 DAAPQSLVQEYLNRS
-162 AAALWGIVTNGR
+162 TAALWGIVTNGR

-223 EDAGP
+223 EDTGP

-268 HPDNQTLRDALK
+268 QPDNEALRKALK
-280 DTDNKAV
+280 DTGNKAV

-316 SPDAPQTARDRY
+316 SPDAPQVARDRY
-328 TTYFSTD
+328 NTYFSTD

-344 HGGRHADEWQ
+344 HGGRHTDEWQ

-366 GGRLELGLPA
+366 GGRPELGLPA

-383 SDADHALHGLSLTN
+383 SDADHALHGISLTN

-444 HDPAKGAFELRQLS
+444 HDPAKGAFELRKLS

-493 GNTPEEQ
+493 GNTPQEQ
-500 EDALLALTV
+500 EAALLALTV

-528 KRLAFIR
+528 KRLAFVR
-535 TGDPEPSN
+535 TGDPEPSM
-543 EAIRHALRDVVS
+543 ESVRQALREVVAK
-555 RCIYGVDIN
+555 CVYGVDNN

-569 LAKVSLWLEALE
+569 LAKVSLWLEAVE

-619 EGDDK
+619 EGDEK
-624 KWVTALKK
+624 PWVTKLRK
-632 RNKGEREAYEKR
+632 RNKSERDAYEKR
-644 HLGVQG
+644 HIGVQG
-650 ELFDETGLRAG
+650 EFSDDARLRTGNESLAARAT
-661 NHGLARRAAAITDAQ
+661 AIIRAQ
-676 SDDLT
+676 SEDLPQ
-681 HVHAQQNAYQ
+681 VRAQQAAYEQMQ
-691 ELQEA
+691 E
-696 SEYLEQKE
+696 SSDYLERKD
-704 LHDAWCAAFV
+704 LYDAWCAALV
-714 WTKRE
+714 WTKTK
-719 DHAPAIT
+719 DHNATAPAIT
-726 TRDLIKLSQDADT
+726 TRTLVNLRQNPDDLDDGTRK
-739 LAPRSRAEL
+739 EL
-748 RKLAKQYRFFHWHL
+748 RKLVRLYRFFHWNL
-762 EFPTVFTVPEDEN
+762 EFPSVFRVPDDETTVDI
-775 APGTDPR
+775 DPR

-795 PPWEHLELKE
+795 PPWERIKLQE
-805 QEFFAA
+805 QEFFAT
-811 RAPEIAEAAGATR
+811 RDEEIAKAPNKAARTSLI
-824 KRMIAALKDD
+824 KALKDENPD
-834 SSAKMLWREY
+834 LYADFGK
-844 EDAKRRVDVSRRMPS
+844 AKRQAEAESHFLRM
-859 NSGAY
+859 SGCY
-864 PLCGRGRAKSDA
+864 PLTGRGDINTYAVFSEHDRAV
-876 LFAELGTTIISRS
+876 LGPHGRTGIII
-889 GNMGMVVPTAVA
+889 PTGIA
-901 TDDTTKYFFRDLV
+901 TDATTQHFFRDVV
-914 ERRAIAMLYD
+914 ETNSLASLYD
-924 FENHGKRFFGSV
+924 FENRQPLFRDV
-936 DSRYKFCILS
+936 DSRFKFS
-946 LVGRA
+946 LLTLTGRA
-951 KREAKPDFA
+951 EQASKADFA
-960 FFVRDVE
+960 FFLHDPA
-967 ELREVDKHVP
+967 ELDTPLKRFS
-977 LTPDEILLVNP
+977 LTPEEITLINP
-988 NTGTCPIFRSPR
+988 NTGTCPVFRSRR
-1000 DARITLNIY
+1000 DAEITLGIY
-1009 RRIPVLLKKGD
+1009 RRVPVLLREGD
-1020 SNGNPWSI
+1020 PNGNPWGI
-1028 SFMQGLFNMTS
+1028 SFMRMFDMSN

-1044 REREDLETDGW
+1044 RTREELEAENW
-1055 RLQGNVFTR
+1055 HLQGNIFTR
-1064 GDQRYLPLYEAK
+1064 GTQRYLPLYEGR
-1076 MIHHYDHRWATYE
+1076 MGHQFNHRFADSIGKSSE
-1089 NDGAIRDATLAEK
+1089 AAASQLKNS
-1102 MDPSFVVMPRYW
+1102 SFTVMPQYW
-1114 VPEYDLSSG
+1114 VSEEDVKLRLSRRHFESQSGLLGHRRVARNTDDRTQIAAIIPWGAASYGWIVSSGPDARDLCILLAAYNSFAYDYLLRNSLSQASIPQGTSEQIPVPAPDRVTKLHSWFERRADVWVTSRVLELTYTSYDLQEFADEFG
-1123 ELDKYGKP
+1123 
-1131 IMYSGVNSRLAAK
+1131 
-1144 RWYHDWLLGW
+1144 
-1154 RDICRAT
+1154 
-1161 DERTTI
+1161 ERTP
-1167 DAAFPKVGVGNN
+1167 FK
-1179 LPIMVTPEAADLTL
+1179 
-1193 CLVSQLGSY
+1193 
-1202 VSDYVARL
+1202 
-1210 KNGGTHLNF
+1210 
-1219 FVYEQLAA
+1219 
-1227 LPPSTYREPT
+1227 
-1237 AWSLDVPLNRWLVR
+1237 
-1251 RIAELNCVSRD
+1251 
-1262 MSGLAREVV
+1262 
-1271 GAAQLFR
+1271 

-1289 ELDAAFFHLYGIERD
+1289 ELDAAFFHLYGIQRD

-1330 ELILEVYDAMAQAIR
+1330 ELILEVYDAMTQATR
-1345 TGEPYKTILDPPPG
+1345 TGEPYETILDPPPG

>member
-25 RIAGGNSDLPGAKP
+25 RIASGNGDLPGAKP

-64 YAAFKEQLTDGD
+64 YAAFKDQLADGD

-86 LGRLFQELGYG
+86 LGRLFQELGFG

-104 GGLPSDDGEKQF
+104 GGLASDDGEKQF

-134 ELDRRAK
+134 GLDRRTK
-141 GIPGAA
+141 GIVGAA
-147 DAAPQSAVQEYLNRS
+147 DAAPQSLVQEYLNRS
-162 AAALWGIVTNGR
+162 AAALWGVVTNGR

-223 EDAGP
+223 EDNGP

-238 EAIDSGARVLDQ
+238 EAIDSGARILKQ

-263 TGFIQ
+263 SGFIR
-268 HPDNQTLRDALK
+268 HPDNQALRDSLE
-280 DTDNKAV
+280 DDDNKAV

-302 LLFLFVAEDREVLL
+302 LLFLFVAEDRDVLL

-328 TTYFSTD
+328 DTYFSTD
-335 RLRRIAARR
+335 RLRRMAARR

-366 GGRLELGLPA
+366 GGRCELGLPA

-410 HDQKA
+410 HDQKT

-444 HDPAKGAFELRQLS
+444 HDPDKGVFELRQLS

-493 GNTPEEQ
+493 GDTPEEQ
-500 EDALLALTV
+500 EAALLALTV

-528 KRLAFIR
+528 KRLAFVR

-598 LLGTTPKLLDAGL
+598 LFGTTPKLLDAGL

-619 EGDDK
+619 EGDDQ

-632 RNKGEREAYEKR
+632 RNKGEREAYKKR

-650 ELFDETGLRAG
+650 ELFDETGLRVG
-661 NHGLARRAAAITDAQ
+661 NYGLARRAAAITDAK
-676 SDDLT
+676 SDDLI

-691 ELQEA
+691 KLQEA

-714 WTKRE
+714 WTKTE

-739 LAPRSRAEL
+739 LASRSRAEL
-748 RKLAKQYRFFHWHL
+748 QELVKQYRFFHWHL
-762 EFPTVFTVPEDEN
+762 EFPTVFTVPKDEN
-775 APGTDPR
+775 APGTDPQ
-782 TGWTGGFTCVLGN
+782 TGWIGGFNCVLGN
-795 PPWEHLELKE
+795 PPWDTLSPDAK
-805 QEFFAA
+805 EFFAQYE
-811 RAPEIAEAAGATR
+811 PEVRSMKKAEQR
-824 KRMIAALKDD
+824 I
-834 SSAKMLWREY
+834 
-844 EDAKRRVDVSRRMPS
+844 V
-859 NSGAY
+859 
-864 PLCGRGRAKSDA
+864 
-876 LFAELGTTIISRS
+876 
-889 GNMGMVVPTAVA
+889 
-901 TDDTTKYFFRDLV
+901 
-914 ERRAIAMLYD
+914 
-924 FENHGKRFFGSV
+924 FENL
-936 DSRYKFCILS
+936 LS
-946 LVGRA
+946 
-951 KREAKPDFA
+951 
-960 FFVRDVE
+960 
-967 ELREVDKHVP
+967 
-977 LTPDEILLVNP
+977 
-988 NTGTCPIFRSPR
+988 
-1000 DARITLNIY
+1000 
-1009 RRIPVLLKKGD
+1009 
-1020 SNGNPWSI
+1020 
-1028 SFMQGLFNMTS
+1028 
-1039 DSHLF
+1039 
-1044 REREDLETDGW
+1044 
-1055 RLQGNVFTR
+1055 
-1064 GDQRYLPLYEAK
+1064 
-1076 MIHHYDHRWATYE
+1076 
-1089 NDGAIRDATLAEK
+1089 
-1102 MDPSFVVMPRYW
+1102 DP
-1114 VPEYDLSSG
+1114 
-1123 ELDKYGKP
+1123 K
-1131 IMYSGVNSRLAAK
+1131 
-1144 RWYHDWLLGW
+1144 
-1154 RDICRAT
+1154 
-1161 DERTTI
+1161 
-1167 DAAFPKVGVGNN
+1167 
-1179 LPIMVTPEAADLTL
+1179 
-1193 CLVSQLGSY
+1193 
-1202 VSDYVARL
+1202 
-1210 KNGGTHLNF
+1210 
-1219 FVYEQLAA
+1219 
-1227 LPPSTYREPT
+1227 
-1237 AWSLDVPLNRWLVR
+1237 
-1251 RIAELNCVSRD
+1251 
-1262 MSGLAREVV
+1262 
-1271 GAAQLFR
+1271 
-1278 WDEERRRLLRA
+1278 
-1289 ELDAAFFHLYGIERD
+1289 IERD
-1304 DVDYIM
+1304 WSKNRREIYASVHFFKNSGRYRLFAPGNLGKGDFNVYRM
-1310 ETFPI
+1310 FVELALRSTRPS
-1315 VKKKDVA
+1315 
-1322 AFGSYRTK
+1322 GSSAQITPGGLYSG
-1330 ELILEVYDAMAQAIR
+1330 ANAQAIR
-1345 TGEPYKTILDPPPG
+1345 LELFTNWTIQWILGFINRTGDWFPGVHSDTTFAAYVAFKYGHTSEFTVGFQIENYLSMKAALADPQTITLESIRSMSPQVLAINEISSGSDADLTQVLYKAWPAFGEEVPGYPHRRYQAEIHMGNDRDLFTEDDRGIPVYEGRMVSQYDYRAKAYISGRGRSAVWKELKFGHREKKIAPQWRVLQGNIPEKAQMRVARYRVAFCDVTGPRNERSLLAALVPPGVICGHKTPTFTYQDGCDWAYLPWLAIANSFAIDFLVRKRVSLSVTLGILDELPIPRLRLGDDRLNIIAPLVLRLSCTGPEMTTYWNSMSDHGWCRPVKSGQVSKEVLIDEFERADTMANINAFVAKHLFGLDKDRVAYILSTFPVLRRNEERALG
-1359 EGPRHPESSRPA
+1359 EFRTSHLVMDWFDRW